1 MKKETLRNII
11 LQYGAHFEHH
21 PHIIFIV
28 VVIMV
33 MMIIIKM
40 AIIIIMRVSE
50 HVVVYGSERAVQ
62 SQEWISLQI

>member
-1 MKKETLRNII
+1 
-11 LQYGAHFEHH
+11 
-21 PHIIFIV
+21 
-28 VVIMV
+28 MV

-40 AIIIIMRVSE
+40 AIIIIMMRVSE